1 MEKKMNKRKT
11 EDISKLIK
19 AAEKSIEELERSEQE
34 AKENKL
40 NRDVLKE
47 AFTTKEN

>member
-1 MEKKMNKRKT
+1 MEKKMNNRKT

-40 NRDVLKE
+40 NRE
-47 AFTTKEN
+47 AMEKAFKSKND